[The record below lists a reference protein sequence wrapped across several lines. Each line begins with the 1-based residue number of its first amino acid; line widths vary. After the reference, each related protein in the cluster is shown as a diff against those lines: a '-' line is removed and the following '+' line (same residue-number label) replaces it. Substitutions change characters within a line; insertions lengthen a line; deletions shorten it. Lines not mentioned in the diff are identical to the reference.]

1 MLDIERD
8 WTVVALSQ
16 GNQSDDY
23 PQQTLPLRLKPLS
36 GSEFTAIKQFAEQNL
51 LAVVQQLLP
60 GGKVIGKEYVVRNP
74 MRADKRAGSFKICI
88 SGPKAGVWSDFAT
101 SAKGGDRLSLVSY
114 VKSLSRGEAARWL
127 QSKHHAADGF
137 G

>member
-1 MLDIERD
+1 MSTHSNP
-8 WTVVALSQ
+8 TVQAPPSADRSLTPSSNSQ
-16 GNQSDDY
+16 
-23 PQQTLPLRLKPLS
+23 
-36 GSEFTAIKQFAEQNL
+36 EQNL

-74 MRADKRAGSFKICI
+74 MRDDKRAGSFKICI

-101 SAKGGDRLSLVSY
+101 SDKGGDPLSLVSH
-114 VKSLSRGEAARWL
+114 VKWISRGEAARWL
-127 QSKHHAADGF
+127 QSKHLAADGF

>member
-8 WTVVALSQ
+8 PTVVASVKES
-16 GNQSDDY
+16 NQMSTHSNR
-23 PQQTLPLRLKPLS
+23 PPFS
-36 GSEFTAIKQFAEQNL
+36 VSEFKAIKQFAERNL
-51 LAVVQQLLP
+51 LAIVEQLLP

-74 MRADKRAGSFKICI
+74 MRDDKRAGSFKICI

-101 SAKGGDRLSLVSY
+101 SDKGGDLLMLVSH
-114 VKSLSRGEAARWL
+114 VKRISRGEAARWIKANIWP
-127 QSKHHAADGF
+127 QTDF